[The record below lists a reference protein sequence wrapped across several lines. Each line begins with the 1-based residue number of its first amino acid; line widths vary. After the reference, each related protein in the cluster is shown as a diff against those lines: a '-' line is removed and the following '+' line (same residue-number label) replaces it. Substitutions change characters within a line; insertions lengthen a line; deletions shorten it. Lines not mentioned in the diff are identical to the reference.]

1 MSAALAA
8 FCLSGLVLAAVALH
22 VERFGAQARSAAP
35 ADAIVVLGARVLA
48 SGEASPALRE
58 RVDKA
63 VALYRQGLAPA
74 LLFTGGVAGQ
84 LPSEAAAARAL
95 ALEAG
100 VPTTACHLEERS
112 HSTLQNAQ
120 GAAPL
125 LRSLGARR
133 VLLVSDGY
141 HLRRGAALFT
151 QEGFAV
157 QPIASER
164 QLGLGDGVFWTVR
177 EAAALLR
184 SPWLLLQ

>member
-1 MSAALAA
+1 
-8 FCLSGLVLAAVALH
+8 
-22 VERFGAQARSAAP
+22 
-35 ADAIVVLGARVLA
+35 VVLGARVLA

-74 LLFTGGVAGQ
+74 LVFTGGVAGT

-95 ALEAG
+95 AVEAG
-100 VPTTACHLEERS
+100 VPPTACHLEERS

-120 GAAPL
+120 GAAPM

-164 QLGLGDGVFWTVR
+164 QLGLGDAVYWTVR

-184 SPWLLLQ
+184 SPWLLWR